1 MGALTGHAQ
10 LIANSRYQFGDKK
23 SPGKWGGPCRDSS
36 TSEGTVDGRL
46 PPRVSTV
53 TYSVTTMCHLWKIKT
68 PKPTHLVLPLCIGLG
83 LRLRLRAERRP
94 AVQWPLSIRC
104 KEHFST
110 VQNPRSLDGPDAN
123 SNTRSR
129 PGTDFAVAKFWAK
142 SKAAMTFPCA
152 TFVSQAR

>member
-36 TSEGTVDGRL
+36 TSEETVDGRL

-83 LRLRLRAERRP
+83 LRLRLVKRRHP
-94 AVQWPLSIRC
+94 W
-104 KEHFST
+104 
-110 VQNPRSLDGPDAN
+110 
-123 SNTRSR
+123 
-129 PGTDFAVAKFWAK
+129 VARL
-142 SKAAMTFPCA
+142 
-152 TFVSQAR
+152 FVLKHSQAQRPLLDAAAHHINWAADIPPRRDRTA